1 MKIEKSLDEAA
12 VLISQC
18 WDLRYQPNDLE
29 ACRIKLQKL
38 VADLVEAAQK
48 ERGAFPVKQDVIQKL
63 GDLLKKIDALDA
75 KLRTHRTAIDTVIFN
90 AVQSDQK

>member
-38 VADLVEAAQK
+38 VADLIEAAQK
-48 ERGAFPVKQDVIQKL
+48 DRGALPVKQDVIQKL